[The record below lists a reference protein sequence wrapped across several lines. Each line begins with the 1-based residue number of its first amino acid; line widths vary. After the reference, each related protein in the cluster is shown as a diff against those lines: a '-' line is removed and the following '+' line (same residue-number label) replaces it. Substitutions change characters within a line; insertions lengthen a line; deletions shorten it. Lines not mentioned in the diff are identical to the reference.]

1 MRPAAHPQIELT
13 TTMVVPFSAMAFS
26 TSSAVRAS
34 AIPAAVSS
42 WRIGATIISGYIGN
56 SSWLDLQRQFYHANQ
71 KQRLHHGVTETQRKS
86 FCFFP
91 ACDNDN
97 PVILQENIPL
107 APMTT
112 LKVGGPARYFV
123 LALTEAEVR
132 EAVAFADSYG
142 LPLLVMGAG
151 SNLLISDSGW
161 PGLALKVAIR
171 GTIKDVRTRTTN
183 FSVGAGEPWDS
194 VVAHAVQENCGGIE
208 CLSGIPGTVGGT
220 PVQNVGAYGQEVAE
234 TIAYVRVLEL
244 SSGQTRDLTNSE
256 CGFSYRNSVFN
267 GSHRGRYVVLK
278 VAYQLFNSGRPRIEY
293 TDLKKRFAGAAPT
306 PTLHQVR
313 DAVIEIRRS
322 KAMVIDDN
330 NPDCLSAGSFFK
342 NPVVTPVEAL
352 RVQTLAEQRVPGSEM
367 PRYRAEHHAVKL
379 SAAWLV
385 EQSGF
390 HKGYALG
397 NAGISGKHSLAII
410 NRNPGATTAQDI

>member
-1 MRPAAHPQIELT
+1 M
-13 TTMVVPFSAMAFS
+13 
-26 TSSAVRAS
+26 
-34 AIPAAVSS
+34 
-42 WRIGATIISGYIGN
+42 
-56 SSWLDLQRQFYHANQ
+56 
-71 KQRLHHGVTETQRKS
+71 
-86 FCFFP
+86 
-91 ACDNDN
+91 
-97 PVILQENIPL
+97 ILQENIPL

-313 DAVIEIRRS
+313 DAVIEIRRG

-397 NAGISGKHSLAII
+397 NAGISAKHSLAII
-410 NRNPGATTAQDI
+410 NRNPGATTAQDIVALKDQIERKVFDLWGVQLHMEPMMVGFSGSIE